1 MACMA
6 HRPIPSPTTI
16 TPSHLSLSQVRAA
29 ESLGDYCHF
38 FRLYLEAPGHARY
51 VMDTFAD
58 RARLDAIKVLLKGYA
73 PSVPLAFMTRNLGFD
88 NDVQCAYF
96 LEDHGCVLGSEKS
109 AVDCKASR
117 PLLVDY
123 SIAVKQEEERKAAQ
137 RKEERI
143 AIEF

>member
-1 MACMA
+1 
-6 HRPIPSPTTI
+6 
-16 TPSHLSLSQVRAA
+16 
-29 ESLGDYCHF
+29 
-38 FRLYLEAPGHARY
+38 
-51 VMDTFAD
+51 MDTFAD
-58 RARLDAIKVLLKGYA
+58 RARLDAIKVILKGYA